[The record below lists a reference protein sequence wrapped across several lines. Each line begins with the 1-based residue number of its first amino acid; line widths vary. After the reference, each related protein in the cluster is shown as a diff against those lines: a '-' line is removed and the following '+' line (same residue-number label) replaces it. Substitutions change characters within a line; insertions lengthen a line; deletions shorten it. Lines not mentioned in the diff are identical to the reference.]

1 MWSLVYRII
10 HGLRKLYYRHIKKF
24 KYTNQNPLY
33 KDFDIWDFTYWNP
46 VIYTNPNDAKLKI
59 WKFCSI
65 AEGCKI
71 LLGSNH
77 RTDRISTYPFNILR
91 EWFEHITWHPYSKW
105 DVVIGNDVR
114 IGMDCTILS
123 GVTIW
128 DWAVIALWSV
138 VTKNVPPYTIVWWVP
153 AKVIGNRFT
162 EDIIKQLISIQW
174 WNRDL
179 EKIKNNVKYLQ
190 SDNIVRLIN
199 QFNMK

>member
-1 MWSLVYRII
+1 MWSLIYRII
-10 HGLRKLYYRHIKKF
+10 HRLRKLYYRHIKKF
-24 KYTNQNPLY
+24 KYTNQNPFY

-123 GVTIW
+123 GVTVW
-128 DWAVIALWSV
+128 DGAIIGLWSV
-138 VTKNVPPYTIVWWVP
+138 VTKNVEPYSIVGGIP
-153 AKVIGNRFT
+153 AKHIAYRFDEQT
-162 EDIIKQLISIQW
+162 IQSLQEIKRREWEVDKIK
-174 WNRDL
+174 
-179 EKIKNNVKYLQ
+179 EKITDLQ
-190 SDNIVRLIN
+190 STNVHHIISED
-199 QFNMK
+199 